1 MENYLSENL
10 KFFQKID
17 FVLIRLNHLIFV
29 FYRNDQETS
38 FQYSWTT
45 LTFQYLQIRIDDIN
59 TYLYQKGIIACGP
72 FKSEDFEPWLVFVRG
87 SLSMIKTKFV
97 WEMTLIPL
105 GGPLDHPIMISIN
118 DMIILEYKFM
128 VNNIIVLKY
137 DIIIGQIIDQLSAGT
152 LWEQNKTQK
161 LRLIDCHLKIWNE
174 KVKFWRDFLHFWH
187 KNRAKGMKK
196 IIIMKHTEM

>member
-1 MENYLSENL
+1 MLRWKTTWVKTLS
-10 KFFQKID
+10 FFQKID

-72 FKSEDFEPWLVFVRG
+72 FKSEDFESWLVLVRG

-137 DIIIGQIIDQLSAGT
+137 DIIIGQIIGQLSAGT
-152 LWEQNKTQK
+152 LWEQN
-161 LRLIDCHLKIWNE
+161 
-174 KVKFWRDFLHFWH
+174 
-187 KNRAKGMKK
+187 
-196 IIIMKHTEM
+196 